1 MKQRIEVLFEN
12 HECVVLNKPAGLP
25 VQGGRGVSSS
35 LDAILQDPRG
45 RLGEIHLEKGT
56 RLLLVHRLD
65 KDTSGALLAAKGH
78 EAAAKFSALFASG
91 ERGGQGAREVQKR
104 YLAVSAGRPSPE
116 PGVIRTSL
124 DIRGKSKTAETS
136 YARLS
141 GGPLLDDA
149 AAGGRSYGLEFSVL
163 ELELGTGR
171 MHQIRRHLQEI
182 GCPILGDDKYGDFAL
197 NKALR
202 KQGAVKR
209 LLLHAS
215 RLVVSDTV
223 PGCNID
229 VSAPLPE
236 YFARFFIHVLQGIGA
251 QGDVVRAGD
260 HERHAGGIPVFPV
273 DPYRLRLDQ

>member
-1 MKQRIEVLFEN
+1 LKQGIEVLFEN
-12 HECVVLNKPAGLP
+12 HECIVLNKPAGLP

-45 RLGEIHLEKGT
+45 RLGEVHLEKGI

-65 KDTSGALLAAKGH
+65 KDTSGALLAAKGPP
-78 EAAAKFSALFASG
+78 AAAKFSALFAGG

-116 PGVIRTSL
+116 SGVIRTSL

-149 AAGGRSYGLEFSVL
+149 AGGDPAGGGFYGLEFSVL

-171 MHQIRRHLQEI
+171 MHQIRRHLREI
-182 GCPILGDDKYGDFAL
+182 GCPILGDDKYGNFAL
-197 NKALR
+197 NKTLH

-215 RLVVSDTV
+215 RLVISDAVLGYT
-223 PGCNID
+223 ID
-229 VSAPLPE
+229 VNAPLPE
-236 YFARFFIHVLQGIGA
+236 YFARFLEKPQGIELSKI
-251 QGDVVRAGD
+251 DR
-260 HERHAGGIPVFPV
+260 
-273 DPYRLRLDQ
+273 